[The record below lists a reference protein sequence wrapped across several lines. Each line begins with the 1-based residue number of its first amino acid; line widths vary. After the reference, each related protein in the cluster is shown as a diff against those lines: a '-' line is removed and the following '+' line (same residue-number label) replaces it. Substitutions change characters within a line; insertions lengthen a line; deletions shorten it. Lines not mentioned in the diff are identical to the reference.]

1 MFADERAPRG
11 LVIIQV
17 ASVFVIVL
25 GLLFV
30 GTAQSLAAM
39 LGGGS
44 VVLPNAWFAFRMD
57 RTRRAGAILGLGILK
72 IVLVVA
78 CLALVLILFEPEPVG
93 FFTALSVALLVQI
106 IGPMVGSR
114 SWKTE

>member
-72 IVLVVA
+72 IVLVIA

>member
-11 LVIIQV
+11 QVINKE
-17 ASVFVIVL
+17 ASVIGNEL
-25 GLLFV
+25 GLLIL
-30 GTAQSLAAM
+30 GTEQSLAAM

-72 IVLVVA
+72 IVLVIA

>member
-1 MFADERAPRG
+1 M
-11 LVIIQV
+11 
-17 ASVFVIVL
+17 SVFVIVL
-25 GLLFV
+25 GFLFV
-30 GTAQSLAAM
+30 GEAHGLAAI

-57 RTRRAGAILGLGILK
+57 RTRRAGTILGLGILK

-78 CLALVLILFEPEPVG
+78 CLALALILFKPEPVG
-93 FFTALSVALLVQI
+93 FFMALSVSLLVQI

>member
-1 MFADERAPRG
+1 M
-11 LVIIQV
+11 IIQV

-44 VVLPNAWFAFRMD
+44 VVLPIAWFAFSLD
-57 RTRRAGAILGLGILK
+57 RTCRAGAILGLGILK
-72 IVLVVA
+72 IVLVIA

>member
-1 MFADERAPRG
+1 LFADERAPRR

-72 IVLVVA
+72 IVLVIA
-78 CLALVLILFEPEPVG
+78 CLALVLIVFEPEPVG

-114 SWKTE
+114 GWKTE

>member
-1 MFADERAPRG
+1 LFADERAPRR

-72 IVLVVA
+72 IVLVIA

>member
-11 LVIIQV
+11 LVIIQM

-44 VVLPNAWFAFRMD
+44 VVLPNAWFAFRMH
-57 RTRRAGAILGLGILK
+57 RTRMAGAILGLGILK
-72 IVLVVA
+72 IILVIA
-78 CLALVLILFEPEPVG
+78 CLALALALFEPEPAG
-93 FFTALSVALLVQI
+93 FFAALAVALLVQI
-106 IGPMVGSR
+106 FGPMVGPR

>member
-1 MFADERAPRG
+1 
-11 LVIIQV
+11 
-17 ASVFVIVL
+17 
-25 GLLFV
+25 
-30 GTAQSLAAM
+30 
-39 LGGGS
+39 
-44 VVLPNAWFAFRMD
+44 
-57 RTRRAGAILGLGILK
+57 LGILK
-72 IVLVVA
+72 IVLVIA